1 MLPEDDLIYI
11 IEQEV
16 LADFAS
22 LFPEKPLVVKSAARR
37 IAVRVARKLIRFSDP
52 EAVRTRGLTAAQWAG
67 WTGQSEQYRS
77 EEYRDMDPETL
88 WFSYDLAV
96 NQGRALRVMEVR
108 YEIMWR
114 IFSIV
119 NAIEVPA

>member
-22 LFPEKPLVVKSAARR
+22 LFPEKPRVVKSAARR
-37 IAVRVARKLIRFSDP
+37 IAVRVARKLLRFSDP

-67 WTGQSEQYRS
+67 WNGQCDQFRAERF
-77 EEYRDMDPETL
+77 RDMPPVAL
-88 WFSYDLAV
+88 WFEYDLAV
-96 NQGRALRVMEVR
+96 KMDKQVH
-108 YEIMWR
+108 IWK
-114 IFSIV
+114 FSMKSCG
-119 NAIEVPA
+119 ESSPS